1 MFNAE
6 EQRILE
12 AFNRLDLKQEQ
23 YGQAFINFIH
33 NALVRDDSNRTALFS
48 ITANIKRFWSERI
61 KKGASPEEVKTCS
74 DLYWQMLL
82 VEARHHFLDSYLLY
96 LEKNRKPKDKFYQPK
111 RQCFIKIGLIQAL
124 QDLIDDKLDLLSIS
138 MPPGTGKCGSM
149 DSKVLTPSG
158 FVKMRDVYVGMDVIA
173 GNGAYAKILGVYP
186 QGKKPLYD
194 VYIDDGSVTRCSA
207 DHLWRVQTRDDR
219 NRGNKYR
226 TIELGEIMKNVRIE
240 SGKRLNYSV
249 DYVPMIDFPE
259 KEFSIHPY
267 VLGCLLG
274 DGGLTMNT
282 IVLTTPDS
290 EILDK
295 VNSLLPV
302 GHKFKHFRRYDY
314 RLSSPHIYHQKNAVC
329 AELIRLGIKG
339 KHSHEKYIPKDYL
352 YASYEQR
359 LWLLR
364 GLLDTDGHAY
374 GTGIEYS
381 TSSPMLAEDVRELVH
396 SLGGYCSVKKKTGCG
411 YKNADGEKVPCRDSF
426 RLTIQFSSEHENPF
440 YVQRK
445 RDAYHPKRKVIK
457 RFIKDVVYAGDEE
470 CQCIYISDP
479 CHLYITDDYIITHNT
494 TVLKFFHSAVAGWYP
509 EGFSLFW
516 THSDDIARMYYDGVY
531 DIVSNDLEYTWHEI
545 FPDLEITK
553 TNAKMEQFNIGP
565 YKPFPSVQC
574 TSTGAKNAGKVRANQ
589 YLIVDDMVSG
599 IEEALNKNALDKLWT
614 AYSVNAL
621 QRKVPRADE
630 KPCKEIHCATRWSVN
645 DVIGRLQRNFED
657 DPRARFIAIPDV
669 NPRTG
674 KSNFAYD
681 IGGFNEKFFRKQALL
696 MDDISYRCLYK
707 QDPVEREGLLYT
719 EDDIR
724 FFQNTPE
731 REPDAVIAV
740 CDTKSTGIDYMVM
753 PVFEQY
759 GNDYYVVDCICDDSA
774 NFNRQYRRL
783 AEMIVEHGVQQ
794 CEFEANAGGSR
805 VAFEVNK
812 IVESM
817 GKFCNITSKT
827 TLTNKETR
835 IIVNSDFIKQHVL
848 FRDKEQYTR
857 KSDYG
862 QFMHFLLG
870 YSVAGK
876 NVHDD
881 VPDCLSNFSLF
892 VQKMNRVRP
901 ATIMESFI

>member
-1 MFNAE
+1 LFNAE

-124 QDLIDDKLDLLSIS
+124 QDLIDDKLDLLAIS
-138 MPPGTGKCGSM
+138 MPPGTGK
-149 DSKVLTPSG
+149 T
-158 FVKMRDVYVGMDVIA
+158 
-173 GNGAYAKILGVYP
+173 
-186 QGKKPLYD
+186 
-194 VYIDDGSVTRCSA
+194 
-207 DHLWRVQTRDDR
+207 
-219 NRGNKYR
+219 
-226 TIELGEIMKNVRIE
+226 TI
-240 SGKRLNYSV
+240 
-249 DYVPMIDFPE
+249 
-259 KEFSIHPY
+259 
-267 VLGCLLG
+267 
-274 DGGLTMNT
+274 
-282 IVLTTPDS
+282 
-290 EILDK
+290 
-295 VNSLLPV
+295 
-302 GHKFKHFRRYDY
+302 
-314 RLSSPHIYHQKNAVC
+314 
-329 AELIRLGIKG
+329 
-339 KHSHEKYIPKDYL
+339 
-352 YASYEQR
+352 
-359 LWLLR
+359 
-364 GLLDTDGHAY
+364 
-374 GTGIEYS
+374 
-381 TSSPMLAEDVRELVH
+381 
-396 SLGGYCSVKKKTGCG
+396 
-411 YKNADGEKVPCRDSF
+411 
-426 RLTIQFSSEHENPF
+426 
-440 YVQRK
+440 
-445 RDAYHPKRKVIK
+445 
-457 RFIKDVVYAGDEE
+457 
-470 CQCIYISDP
+470 
-479 CHLYITDDYIITHNT
+479 
-494 TVLKFFHSAVAGWYP
+494 LKFFHSAVAGWYP
-509 EGFSLFW
+509 DGFSLFW

-724 FFQNTPE
+724 FFQNTPD